1 MKKLEDIIRD
11 NREHFDDRE
20 PTEGHFERFQSKL
33 ERYNKK
39 RTSFITSWS
48 FMLKAAVIG
57 VLVVLSGLWVYD
69 NVYKTQPANQLTM
82 KNVPSEFQETQMYY
96 SSMVKAKYNQIEDF
110 NFTDKKQKR
119 MLLKE
124 LRTMDSIYYNIKQDF
139 REHPNDPRVLH
150 ALIRHYQMKL
160 DVMNQVLDQL
170 NQIQAIRE
178 KQSNKYK
185 NNKSHETTE
194 L

>member
-11 NREHFDDRE
+11 NREQFDDRE
-20 PTEGHFERFQSKL
+20 PAKGHFERFQSKL
-33 ERYNKK
+33 ERYNNKQ
-39 RTSFITSWS
+39 TSFLTSWS
-48 FMLKAAVIG
+48 FILKAAVVG

-69 NVYKTQPANQLTM
+69 NVYKSQPANQLSM
-82 KNVPSEFQETQMYY
+82 KNVPSEFQETQIYY
-96 SSMVKAKYNQIEDF
+96 TSMVKAKYNEIQDF
-110 NFTDKKQKR
+110 NFTDKKQKK

-160 DVMNQVLDQL
+160 DVMNQILDQL

-178 KQSNKYK
+178 QK
-185 NNKSHETTE
+185 NNNNKNNESHETTE

>member
-11 NREHFDDRE
+11 NREQFDDRE

-69 NVYKTQPANQLTM
+69 NVYKTQPVKHLAM

-110 NFTDKKQKR
+110 NFTDQKQKR